1 MARNGPEFQEKI
13 RQNEISN
20 PKFNFLN
27 ENDPYH
33 AYYKHKVTEFE
44 ENKGG
49 QESTQQIQT
58 AVQKLNINTK
68 TQEQQTRLM
77 EQMFVPKDPPTEFE
91 FVADAPSITPLDI
104 DVIKLTAQFVA
115 RNGRPFLTNL
125 MNKEQRNALFDFL
138 KPQHSH
144 FNYFTRLVEQYTKI
158 LLPQKD
164 FEAKLRKELKNP
176 QQVMKDILYRTEWCK
191 YQQREKAR
199 EDELIE
205 KERVAYAQ
213 IDWHDFVVV
222 ETVDYQS
229 NEIGNFPPPTT
240 PQDVGARVV
249 AQERI
254 QHYGDLN
261 TNSNMDA
268 SLMERIIQEET
279 EVDYDTSQVGKDK
292 GNLQDKNIDEVAMD
306 EDSDEE
312 VRFLNIRT

>member
-1 MARNGPEFQEKI
+1 
-13 RQNEISN
+13 
-20 PKFNFLN
+20 
-27 ENDPYH
+27 
-33 AYYKHKVTEFE
+33 
-44 ENKGG
+44 
-49 QESTQQIQT
+49 
-58 AVQKLNINTK
+58 VQKLNLNTK

-77 EQMFVPKDPPTEFE
+77 EQIFVPKDPPAEFE
-91 FVADAPSITPLDI
+91 YIADAPSITPLDI
-104 DVIKLTAQFVA
+104 DVIKLAAQFVA
-115 RNGRPFLTNL
+115 RNGRSFLTNL

-164 FEAKLRKELKNP
+164 FETRLRKELNNP
-176 QQVMKDILYRTEWCK
+176 QCVLKDIQYRTEWCK

-229 NEIGNFPPPTT
+229 NEVGNFPPPTT

-254 QHYGDLN
+254 EQYGDLH
-261 TNSNMDA
+261 TTTANMDA

-279 EVDYDTSQVGKDK
+279 EVNYGDAVHVAKTKDK
-292 GNLQDKNIDEVAMD
+292 INLQDKNIDEVAMD

-312 VRFLNIRT
+312 EVNCLACLYTKCTILTTIFTTKKICQHCRFEGPV